1 MNFWPYL
8 CDYIQYLTLT
18 MNLFKRYLVA
28 TIGLVIVAFG
38 VALSLKS
45 NLGTAPVSCPPAIL
59 NLKFTSIS
67 VGTFTWMMHLVLIA
81 TQIIILRRRF
91 KLSFLMQ
98 IPAAF
103 VFGYLCDLCIWL
115 LKDVQVTTY
124 GTQMMLCIVT
134 VVVTAIGVRLE
145 IAGNAWM
152 LAGEKTAVVM
162 SEESGIKFSNFKVLF
177 DIYLVAISALFGWLV
192 FRDLFGDGTNVVI
205 REGTL
210 ILAIFTGLCMKVTD
224 PLVDKIVKP
233 FLNDGN

>member
-8 CDYIQYLTLT
+8 RDYIQYLTLT

-81 TQIIILRRRF
+81 TQIIVLRRRF

-192 FRDLFGDGTNVVI
+192 FRDMFGDGTNVVI

-224 PLVDKIVKP
+224 PLVNKIVKP

>member
-8 CDYIQYLTLT
+8 RDYIQYLTLT

-124 GTQMMLCIVT
+124 GTQMMLCIFT

-192 FRDLFGDGTNVVI
+192 FRDMFGDGTNVVI

>member
-8 CDYIQYLTLT
+8 RDYIQYLTLT

-124 GTQMMLCIVT
+124 GTQMMLCIFT

-192 FRDLFGDGTNVVI
+192 FRDMFGDGTNVVI

-224 PLVDKIVKP
+224 PLVNKIVKP